1 MSERT
6 RFWLIIA
13 AAILVAFL
21 TGYVWQRVRA
31 NNIEDRL
38 DETRQALVLARIE
51 ATLGAAAIEAMSG
64 SFEIARQHASAFFT
78 ELQASLDTVPP
89 DARQD
94 MSQILA
100 RRDAVITALS
110 RNDVQSGP
118 QLAQMFRNYR
128 TALGEPIGPT
138 PGIVPAPVTP
148 QADSAA
154 ATTDSAAPAD
164 TAGT

>member
-21 TGYVWQRVRA
+21 TGYVWQRMRA

-64 SFEIARQHASAFFT
+64 SFEISRQHASTFFT

-128 TALGEPIGPT
+128 SALGEPIGPT
-138 PGIVPAPVTP
+138 QGIVPAPVTP
-148 QADSAA
+148 QPDTTA
-154 ATTDSAAPAD
+154 ATAD
-164 TAGT
+164 TAAPDTTGG